1 MQSVCVYVYVFTAGE
16 HCTNDIVFVCVFRA
30 GEH

>member
-1 MQSVCVYVYVFTAGE
+1 VCVYVCVFIAGE
-16 HCTNDIVFVCVFRA
+16 HCTNDIVFICVFRA